1 MQINIRAFRAINEYE
16 TCLKY
21 MTNHVNVLKDYG
33 ITNVTSS
40 NDEWIKNPNMYCVIA
55 ETVNENEMIGGI
67 RVQVSDSKNMLPV
80 ETAIGKMD
88 NRIYE
93 MVKNYRIHGGVG
105 ELCGLWNAKIIA
117 GYGISVLLVRAG
129 ISITNQLKF
138 KTMVGICAEYS
149 LQMFQNVGFVI
160 NKSLGIDGDFPY
172 PNDTYKANVVG
183 ILNAET
189 LKTASYYDK
198 MRIDSL
204 RDNPNQIFI
213 EKGPKREIEIN
224 YNLVICNND

>member
-1 MQINIRAFRAINEYE
+1 MKIKIRAFRAINEYD

-21 MTNHVNVLKDYG
+21 KEQHINVLKDYG
-33 ITNVTSS
+33 IANVTSS
-40 NDEWIKNPNMYCVIA
+40 NDEWTKNPNMYCVIA
-55 ETVNENEMIGGI
+55 ETVYGNEMVGGI
-67 RVQVSDSKNMLPV
+67 RVQVSDSEHLLPV

-93 MVKNYRIHGGVG
+93 IVDSYRSAGGVG
-105 ELCGLWNAKIIA
+105 ELCGLWNSKKIA
-117 GYGISVLLVRAG
+117 GYGVSVLLVRAG
-129 ISITNQLKF
+129 ISITNQLNF
-138 KTMVGICAEYS
+138 KTMIGICAEYS

-189 LKTASYYDK
+189 LNTASHYDK
-198 MRIDSL
+198 VRMDSL
-204 RDNPNQIFI
+204 RDNPNQVFI
-213 EKGPKREIEIN
+213 EKGPKSEIEIN
-224 YNLVICNND
+224 YNLVICNNG